1 VPYEFRK
8 LYADLVADDGTV
20 CMLYLTWVRFSRHW
34 HGRGGVELYA
44 PDGSRTLAHGVAAPP
59 LVEPDTLVEQ
69 IPLRVELGD
78 GLFELT
84 VALEHGAFTPATPSP
99 APALHWHVKVARTQA
114 RARWSG
120 ATERV
125 VEGTGYIDWVHLTRL
140 TRMLG
145 FHTLRWGRAH
155 LDGRTVVFNALRLDD
170 GQEWRVGA
178 DWTAQGRRD
187 LDGFALDLDEDG
199 GGAIGLGDATL
210 ELTPRRVL
218 HAGSAFDA
226 ERVPRLVDRLVAE
239 AVGGRTEETRWF
251 AEATL
256 QEPGRDPVVG
266 TALHE
271 WVRFGAAAR

>member
-8 LYADLVADDGTV
+8 LYTDLVADDGTV
-20 CMLYLTWVRFSRHW
+20 CMLYLTWVRFSRRW
-34 HGRGGVELYA
+34 YGRGGVEVYT
-44 PDGSRTLAHGVAAPP
+44 PDGSRTLAHGIAEPP
-59 LVEPDTLVEQ
+59 VVQAETPAEE
-69 IPLRVELGD
+69 IPLRVQLED
-78 GLFELT
+78 GRFELT
-84 VALEHGAFTPATPSP
+84 FTPEHGVYTPTTLSP
-99 APALHWHVKVARTQA
+99 APALHWHVKVARTRA
-114 RARWSG
+114 VARWSG

-125 VEGTGYIDWVHLTRL
+125 VEGTGYIDWVHITKPTRL
-140 TRMLG
+140 LG

-155 LDGRTVVFNALRLDD
+155 LGGRTVVFNALRLAD

-178 DWTAQGRRD
+178 EWSSEGRRD
-187 LDGFALDLDEDG
+187 LGGFAMDLDEDG

-210 ELTPRRVL
+210 ELSPRRVL

-226 ERVPRLVDRLVAE
+226 ERVPRLVDRMVVE
-239 AVGGRTEETRWF
+239 ALGGKTVETRWF
-251 AEATL
+251 AEAAL